1 MTWKTV
7 FQGLLQSLWT
17 ITVQYHSKEVL
28 RGWLSKWQSLY
39 IINSY
44 MRSQGEFPLA
54 PPSRTTV
61 VLGAVKL
68 NCHRAIAEVDRVY
81 LKMNELCSI
90 YRDKRTIKV
99 FFTIGWKKTKFLKL
113 LLLGLLQGLT
123 QMSILTF
130 MCLVHLY
137 FVMLMF
143 RGKNKKSGWPQLGFK
158 NQKNY
163 LRSVDRPWKK
173 IRYPHNKI
181 STKNSKGS
189 WTLSR
194 TQLAWWLV
202 STAASAAS
210 RPH

>member
-1 MTWKTV
+1 MPTKKGV
-7 FQGLLQSLWT
+7 GFQPSKNEHQYFPLHNKFSGFWSLISATLIFYSSLYFCSKFDNPDWTDPQNKILVCAGKKKQFFVGLWLEKLFSRDFFRVYGHWT

-68 NCHRAIAEVDRVY
+68 NCHRAIAEVYRVH

-99 FFTIGWKKTKFLKL
+99 FFTIGWKKT
-113 LLLGLLQGLT
+113 
-123 QMSILTF
+123 
-130 MCLVHLY
+130 
-137 FVMLMF
+137 
-143 RGKNKKSGWPQLGFK
+143 
-158 NQKNY
+158 
-163 LRSVDRPWKK
+163 
-173 IRYPHNKI
+173 
-181 STKNSKGS
+181 
-189 WTLSR
+189 
-194 TQLAWWLV
+194 
-202 STAASAAS
+202 
-210 RPH
+210 